1 MQWKTVPDTVPC
13 MTSLAQDAQEL
24 TSLHDDDGTWHAAV
38 VRATHLTEP
47 TWPRRTYSRR
57 YFWAL
62 GTLALLLYVLDPDAR
77 MDDQDLREAVL
88 PYMDSSA
95 ARRLLTEQ
103 VPAGQFDELLDELTT
118 VPSIQEYPDSSSLL
132 DPDQRPYLVLAVEV
146 LWAVF
151 RTGSMRPGWR
161 LGDPIELV

>member
-1 MQWKTVPDTVPC
+1 

-24 TSLHDDDGTWHAAV
+24 MSLHDDDGTWHAAV

-47 TWPRRTYSRR
+47 TWPRRMYSRR

-62 GTLALLLYVLDPDAR
+62 GTLALLLYVLDPDVR
-77 MDDQDLREAVL
+77 MDDRELRDAVL
-88 PYMDSSA
+88 PYMDPSA
-95 ARRLLTEQ
+95 ARQLLTEL
-103 VPAGQFDELLDELTT
+103 PAGQFDELRDELRT
-118 VPSIQEYPDSSSLL
+118 VPSIQEYPDSSALL

-151 RTGSMRPGWR
+151 RTGSMRHGWR